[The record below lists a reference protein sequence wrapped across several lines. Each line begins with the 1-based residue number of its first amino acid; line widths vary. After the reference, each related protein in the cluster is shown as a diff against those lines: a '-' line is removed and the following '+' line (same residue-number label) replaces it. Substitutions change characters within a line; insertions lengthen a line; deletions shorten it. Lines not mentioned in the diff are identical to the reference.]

1 MERPHAQCLT
11 LVLQSFKNQGGLDAL
26 KDILMVFFEEVKSS
40 SASVED
46 TPPKDVS
53 ARLAA
58 AYGGIKIILT
68 LYSQITNPKY
78 IIEASQ
84 TAVMSDRDREKADY
98 FSPAQFLVELRM
110 AVLPVVRTIWEADF
124 VDSASSSIV
133 KSLIEIL
140 RTVLEGDH
148 EHGAFKRSDK
158 IPVRTKA
165 TPKPFTIPS
174 ERISTLKEKGYDE
187 ELAREALYRCN
198 NNIASAEEYCNG
210 QYERALRNPI
220 PSYENH
226 TSPSRSRSP
235 PAGRDSEATLPDA
248 ATGADATHGLR
259 VQPLITGS
267 GIDDESNPHVEVQE
281 ASSEDLPTEPIPPP
295 PAPGVPQ
302 ESNDAGGDDLL
313 PMSIDNLLNLIQI
326 PAVDDPSA
334 GSATSS
340 SEVAQPSRSTNE
352 ATTFKLPETVTID
365 DLDFE
370 RSEIRLVLIDRCLN
384 VLNVH
389 SDVTFELA
397 DLITA
402 AVARATDSVSM
413 RRDIGETLVQSL
425 ISLQLDE
432 DFRPEGKKIAAYAN
446 LLALVLQ
453 DKDFYEAA
461 LDELKDNF
469 ATFLGFIK
477 VSPDQA
483 VEASSPWIGQI
494 LLIIE
499 KMLGEDAQPQQIKW
513 TPPGSDET
521 SSTTPIAD
529 LEDPVIPLSDKI
541 QLFDAIVEVL
551 PRIGKDESL
560 ALSVVRVLV
569 ILTRHRELAVKLGG
583 KRNMQRLFVMVKQL
597 AGMTNDRLQSAFML
611 VLRHVVEDEDTI
623 RQIMRSEI
631 VASFKARPARQTDTT
646 GYVRQLYHLVLR
658 DPQIFIEVTNEKL
671 KLQRFDSNQ
680 RPQFLSLKA
689 ETDAELLSNS
699 APLDSA
705 TAVGEAASATP
716 LKSDEDDI
724 KPPSEQ
730 QGAATNEGTKPLE
743 LKTPIV
749 EHPDGVIHYLLCE
762 LLSYKDVEDR
772 DTSSTLKD
780 APKPPKPSTQGD
792 LDMTN
797 GYATPM
803 PSTAAPTNPTESK
816 DVKKEE
822 FKADQ
827 HPVYIYRCFL
837 LQCLTELLSS
847 YNRTKIEFINFSR
860 KADPQAVTPS
870 KPRSGV
876 LNYLLNAVIPLG
888 TLEHEESLSFR
899 KKNATSSWAMSA
911 IVALCSKTGEQGD
924 EKSRNAAD
932 NGDEPGLLFVRK
944 FVLEHALKAYK
955 DANAATEA
963 LDVKYA
969 RMLCIADLFNQMLTS
984 RPYQGG
990 TPPNIEVNSVPQKDI
1005 AKIMYEKN
1013 FISAMTSSIAD
1024 IDLKFPGSKRVVKY
1038 ILRPLKQ
1045 LTRAAI
1051 TLSETSSITT
1061 ASGHTDED
1069 EISTASSV
1077 SDFDVEREETPDL
1090 FRNSTLGMF
1099 EPGHEEESSS
1109 DSSEGDEEM
1118 YDDEYG
1124 EEMDYEE
1131 ELPGDSGDVISDEDE
1146 EIDGAGHM
1154 EGLPGDVGMDVEVV
1168 IDEDDDDGPTD
1179 EDDEDED
1186 DSEDMEDG
1194 DEIEI
1199 IDDIQDDEEE
1209 HSLAEGE
1216 EDEWQ
1221 SEIDGEDG
1229 YEVADDVEHDLSQDP
1244 DQLDNVQA
1252 IEGEAQN
1259 VLERMG
1265 RAELEMELGDGE
1277 YMDDVV
1283 HDEEG
1288 TLYLPNY
1295 DCYLSDC

>member
-1 MERPHAQCLT
+1 
-11 LVLQSFKNQGGLDAL
+11 
-26 KDILMVFFEEVKSS
+26 
-40 SASVED
+40 
-46 TPPKDVS
+46 
-53 ARLAA
+53 
-58 AYGGIKIILT
+58 
-68 LYSQITNPKY
+68 
-78 IIEASQ
+78 
-84 TAVMSDRDREKADY
+84 MSDRDREKADY

-110 AVLPVVRTIWEADF
+110 AVLPVVRTIWESDF
-124 VDSASSSIV
+124 VESASSSIA
-133 KSLIEIL
+133 KCLIEIL

-158 IPVRTKA
+158 VPARTKA
-165 TPKPFTIPS
+165 TPKALITSS
-174 ERISTLKEKGYDE
+174 ELVSKLADKGYSE

-198 NNIASAEEYCNG
+198 NNLSAAEEYCNG
-210 QYERALRNPI
+210 HRDHALRNPI
-220 PSYENH
+220 PSSANH
-226 TSPSRSRSP
+226 TIPPRPWSSRAR
-235 PAGRDSEATLPDA
+235 RDSEATLPDA
-248 ATGADATHGLR
+248 VNGAESTQETAARPPTTERDNDA
-259 VQPLITGS
+259 GS
-267 GIDDESNPHVEVQE
+267 HAHSDLQE
-281 ASSEDLPTEPIPPP
+281 ASSEDVPTESSPPP
-295 PAPGVPQ
+295 PAPGVP
-302 ESNDAGGDDLL
+302 EETNDAGGDELL
-313 PMSIDNLLNLIQI
+313 PMSIDNLLNLTQI
-326 PAVDDPSA
+326 PAVDDRSA
-334 GSATSS
+334 NSTTSPNLVS
-340 SEVAQPSRSTNE
+340 PPSRSTDE
-352 ATTFKLPETVTID
+352 ATTSKLSDIVTID
-365 DLDFE
+365 DLDTE
-370 RSEIRLVLIDRCLN
+370 RSEIRLCLIDRCLD

-402 AVARATDSVSM
+402 AVARATDPASM
-413 RRDIGETLVQSL
+413 RREIGETLVQSL
-425 ISLQLDE
+425 ISLQSDE

-453 DKDFYEAA
+453 DRDFYEAA
-461 LDELKDNF
+461 IDELKDNF
-469 ATFLGFIK
+469 ATLLEFIK
-477 VSPDQA
+477 VFPDQA
-483 VEASSPWIGQI
+483 VEESSPWIGQI

-513 TPPGSDET
+513 TPPSSEET
-521 SSTTPIAD
+521 SSTTPIAE
-529 LEDPVIPLSDKI
+529 LEDPVITLFNKTR
-541 QLFDAIVEVL
+541 LFDAIVEVL

-569 ILTRHRELAVKLGG
+569 ILTRHRELAVRLGG
-583 KRNMQRLFVMVKQL
+583 KRNMQRFFVMVKQL
-597 AGMTNDRLQSAFML
+597 AGVTNERLQGAFML
-611 VLRHVVEDEDTI
+611 VLRHVIEDEDTI

-631 VASFKARPARQTDTT
+631 VASFKARPTRQTDTT

-658 DPQIFIEVTNEKL
+658 EPQIFIEVTNEKL

-680 RPQFLSLKA
+680 RPQFLTLKA
-689 ETDAELLSNS
+689 DAESESLSSGAPLDAATDAE
-699 APLDSA
+699 AP
-705 TAVGEAASATP
+705 SATP
-716 LKSDEDDI
+716 LQSHEGDL
-724 KPPSEQ
+724 KPPPEQ
-730 QGAATNEGTKPLE
+730 QGAATHEGTKSLE
-743 LKTPIV
+743 LKTPVV

-762 LLSYKDVEDR
+762 LLSYKDAEDK
-772 DTSSTLKD
+772 DPSSNVKD
-780 APKPPKPSTQGD
+780 ISKTPKPSAQVD
-792 LDMTN
+792 VEMTN

-803 PSTAAPTNPTESK
+803 PNPPTPTGPAENK
-816 DVKKEE
+816 DVKKDE

-888 TLEHEESLSFR
+888 TLEHEESLSSR
-899 KKNATSSWAMSA
+899 KKNATSTWAMSA

-924 EKSRNAAD
+924 EKSRIVGD
-932 NGDEPGLLFVRK
+932 SPDEPDLLFVRK

-984 RPYQGG
+984 RSYQSG
-990 TPPNIEVNSVPQKDI
+990 TSTNIEVVNSVPQKEI

-1013 FISAMTSSIAD
+1013 FIGALTSSIAD
-1024 IDLKFPGSKRVVKY
+1024 IDLNFPGSKRVVKY

-1051 TLSETSSITT
+1051 TLSETSSITAT
-1061 ASGHTDED
+1061 SGHTDED
-1069 EISTASSV
+1069 DISTASSV
-1077 SDFDVEREETPDL
+1077 SDMDDEREETPDL

-1099 EPGHEEESSS
+1099 EPGREEDSSS

-1168 IDEDDDDGPTD
+1168 IDEDDDDGPTE
-1179 EDDEDED
+1179 EDDEDGD
-1186 DSEDMEDG
+1186 DSEDMDDG

-1199 IDDIQDDEEE
+1199 IDDIQADEEDQ
-1209 HSLAEGE
+1209 SLAEGE

-1221 SEIDGEDG
+1221 SEVDEGDG
-1229 YEVADDVEHDLSQDP
+1229 YEVADDAEHDLSQDP
-1244 DQLDNVQA
+1244 DGLDIVHA
-1252 IEGEAQN
+1252 IEGEAQS

-1277 YMDDVV
+1277 YMDDIV

-1288 TLYLPNY
+1288 TSHVFVSWLLPIP
-1295 DCYLSDC
+1295 LTTVIRR